1 MPKPK
6 ASPDSAAARTGVAC
20 EGAGASRQQLAAL
33 IRAATMSAI
42 TGAIAHDIN
51 QPLAAIV
58 TDANAGL
65 RWLGRP
71 EPDLE
76 EVRATLTRVAGE
88 GQRASEMIAAIRSRF
103 APDREEPRAVSPYAI
118 VDDVIGLLEA
128 ERDNRHVV
136 VRKTIPAGLPQL
148 MAERPQLALAIVCLV
163 MNAFEAMEA
172 VTDRDRVLTISAE
185 LCDSDSLLVT
195 FEDTGTGINSD
206 HKDRLFEA
214 FFTTKAYHTGMGLT
228 ICRKIIESHGGR
240 LWAAA
245 RHPHGAAFYVS
256 LPAMAASDNQ
266 PGR

>member
-1 MPKPK
+1 M
-6 ASPDSAAARTGVAC
+6 
-20 EGAGASRQQLAAL
+20 
-33 IRAATMSAI
+33 
-42 TGAIAHDIN
+42 
-51 QPLAAIV
+51 
-58 TDANAGL
+58 
-65 RWLGRP
+65 
-71 EPDLE
+71 
-76 EVRATLTRVAGE
+76 
-88 GQRASEMIAAIRSRF
+88 
-103 APDREEPRAVSPYAI
+103 SPYAI

-195 FEDTGTGINSD
+195 FEDTGTGIDSD

-228 ICRKIIESHGGR
+228 ICRKIIEFPWRPALGRGTSSAWRGVLCKPAGHGRVGQSAGTLTAGSSAGSAVHEV
-240 LWAAA
+240 LWE
-245 RHPHGAAFYVS
+245 FYR
-256 LPAMAASDNQ
+256 P
-266 PGR
+266 PF